1 MPRLGL
7 LTDSRRIDAKERI
20 PRLLRNRV
28 PVEGQSLRLPRS
40 KFSLTLKGDEERF
53 KDAVRRTVES
63 LRQHPLVG
71 ARYRLSAPPLH
82 NLGSWPV
89 AGFEAIRIYYLLDSE
104 AIHVIRVLHGKRDL
118 KRILERERTV

>member
-1 MPRLGL
+1 MKFLYRQAAADDVVRQFRYYL
-7 LTDSRRIDAKERI
+7 IDQ
-20 PRLLRNRV
+20 N
-28 PVEGQSLRLPRS
+28 LPEIA
-40 KFSLTLKGDEERF
+40 DRF
-53 KDAVRRTVES
+53 RDAVRHTVES

-71 ARYRLSAPPLH
+71 ARYRLSAAQLH
-82 NLGSWPV
+82 NLRSWPV